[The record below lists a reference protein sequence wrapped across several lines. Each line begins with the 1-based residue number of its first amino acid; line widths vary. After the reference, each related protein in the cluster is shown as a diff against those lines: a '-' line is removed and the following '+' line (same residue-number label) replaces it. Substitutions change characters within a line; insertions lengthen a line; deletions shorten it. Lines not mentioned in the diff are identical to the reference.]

1 MERSF
6 AAMTTTFRW
15 EQDGRG
21 GVHGEATYFPGTPYE
36 VIVTL
41 PTFADAQAL
50 YQAIRQKVEHTRWDA
65 RAGLLSEINRI
76 RP

>member
-1 MERSF
+1 MNQLLW
-6 AAMTTTFRW
+6 RW

-36 VIVTL
+36 VTVTL
-41 PTFADAQAL
+41 PDFKQANAL
-50 YQAIRQKVEHTRWDA
+50 YNSIAQKIDHTRWDA
-65 RAGLLSEINRI
+65 RAGLLAEIARI